1 MLASKIKFDRRKQ
14 RVRGR
19 IKRETTLP
27 RLSVFKSNKHIH
39 VQVID
44 DLKKNTVAA
53 SSTLQKDFIKL
64 ESKSNIAAATLV
76 GQSVAKRAIEKGVK
90 KVVFDK
96 GGYRYHG
103 VIKAIADSA
112 REAGLEF

>member
-1 MLASKIKFDRRKQ
+1 MVISKIKFDRRKQ

-27 RLSVFKSNKHIH
+27 RLSVFKSNKHVH

-44 DLKKNTVAA
+44 DLKNITVAA
-53 SSTLQKDFIKL
+53 SSTLQKDFVDLKA
-64 ESKSNIAAATLV
+64 KSNITAAGLV
-76 GQSVAKRAIEKGVK
+76 GQSVGKRAVEKGVK

-96 GGYRYHG
+96 GGYKYHG